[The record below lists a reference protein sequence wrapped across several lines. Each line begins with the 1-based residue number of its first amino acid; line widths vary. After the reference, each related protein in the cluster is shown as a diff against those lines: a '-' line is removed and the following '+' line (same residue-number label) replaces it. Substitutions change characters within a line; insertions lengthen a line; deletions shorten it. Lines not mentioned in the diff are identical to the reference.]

1 MIGRCPSMVG
11 MVIGM
16 GCMMSRSIGIGIE
29 LDWMDVSLEAFDVYA
44 CEACAPTLTSSNH
57 STVTKHIVLLDS
69 RAIHSRVGWANEKKT
84 I

>member
-1 MIGRCPSMVG
+1 MVG

-57 STVTKHIVLLDS
+57 STVTKHIVLS
-69 RAIHSRVGWANEKKT
+69 RFSRNSFQSWVGEWKKKT